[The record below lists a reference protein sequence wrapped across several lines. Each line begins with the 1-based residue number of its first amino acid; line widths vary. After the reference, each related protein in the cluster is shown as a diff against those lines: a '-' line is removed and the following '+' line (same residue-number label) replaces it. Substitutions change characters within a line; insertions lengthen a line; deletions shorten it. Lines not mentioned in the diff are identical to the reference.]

1 MSDWLRP
8 LLLMFYAPARGM
20 AEVRDRAPLGFAA
33 LLAFVMNGAYL
44 LFVLWP
50 FIPRGGGSVWTVGVV
65 WTVGWKVLSSLLF
78 TAILLV
84 PVVIFV
90 ANIVER
96 RASFGVT
103 LRQEFAPVASA
114 VLYARALASLFA
126 LPFAALI
133 RASGVEEMSYQ
144 QSMKMLESLAR
155 QGGQSLEEILAVRPF
170 LLPDSFASTVMLP
183 FLALW
188 LLVAVRE
195 ALRLSWGRALLVVP
209 ASALAMIPLTMVF
222 GPVFEWVFASPFLL
236 LLLFFMLRGYFAE
249 VMSGQRARASFKRN
263 LEAATLNPADASAH
277 YNLGLIHLQRKELE
291 EARERFTRAVGIDPE
306 EVDAHYQLGRIARE
320 QGRLPEA
327 IGHFEQV
334 VVRDQ
339 THSQHEIW
347 REIGA
352 TYVAA
357 GQFGDAQE
365 VLGRFLDQRQSDP
378 EGLYLMGRAQ
388 FGQGRLREAKEW
400 MQRCVEAVKTAPA
413 YKYRADKRWLNEAQQ
428 FLRTQA

>member
-1 MSDWLRP
+1 MFDLLRP

-33 LLAFVMNGAYL
+33 LLAFVAHGAYM

-50 FIPRGGGSVWTVGVV
+50 FVSNAGSPVWTGGLLLQVA
-65 WTVGWKVLSSLLF
+65 WKVVSSLLF
-78 TAILLV
+78 TTILLV
-84 PVVIFV
+84 PVLVFV
-90 ANIVER
+90 GNIVER

-103 LRQEFAPVASA
+103 LRQEYAPLAST
-114 VLYARALASLFA
+114 VLYARVLASLFA

-133 RASGVEEMSYQ
+133 RASGIEEMSYQ
-144 QSMKMLESLAR
+144 QSLKMLESLAR
-155 QGGQSLEEILAVRPF
+155 QGGQSLEEILAQRPF
-170 LLPDSFASTVMLP
+170 LLPESFASTIMLP

-195 ALRLSWGRALLVVP
+195 ALRLSWGRALLTV
-209 ASALAMIPLTMVF
+209 AGSSLAMIPLSMLF

-249 VMSGQRARASFKRN
+249 VMSGQRARASFKQN

-291 EARERFTRAVGIDPE
+291 EARARFARAVEIDPE
-306 EVDAHYQLGRIARE
+306 EVDSHYQLGRIARE

-327 IGHFEQV
+327 VGHFEQV

-339 THSQHEIW
+339 THAQHEIW

-357 GQFGDAQE
+357 GQFEDAQE
-365 VLGRFLDQRQSDP
+365 TLGRFLDQRQSDP

-388 FGQGRLREAKEW
+388 FGQGRLREAREW
-400 MQRCVEAVKTAPA
+400 MQRCIEAVKTAPA

>member
-1 MSDWLRP
+1 MDWLRP
-8 LLLMFYAPARGM
+8 LFLMFYAPARGM

-33 LLAFVMNGAYL
+33 LVAFVMHGAYL

-50 FIPRGGGSVWTVGVV
+50 FVPRGAGSVWTLAAV
-65 WTVGWKVLSSLLF
+65 WVVGWKVISSLLF
-78 TAILLV
+78 TAVLLV

-96 RASFGVT
+96 RGSFGVT
-103 LRQEFAPVASA
+103 LRQEYAPVASA
-114 VLYARALASLFA
+114 VLYARALASLCA

-133 RASGVEEMSYQ
+133 RASGIEEMSYQ
-144 QSMKMLESLAR
+144 QSMTMLESLAR
-155 QGGQSLEEILAVRPF
+155 QGGRSLEEILAAEPF
-170 LLPDSFASTVMLP
+170 LLPDSFASTIMLP
-183 FLALW
+183 FMALW

-209 ASALAMIPLTMVF
+209 GSALAMIPLTMVF
-222 GPVFEWVFASPFLL
+222 GPVFKWVAASPFLI

-277 YNLGLIHLQRKELE
+277 YNLGLIHLQRKELG
-291 EARERFTRAVGIDPE
+291 EARARFARAVEIDPE
-306 EVDAHYQLGRIARE
+306 EVDSHYQLGRIARE
-320 QGRLPEA
+320 QGRLAEA
-327 IGHFEQV
+327 VGHFEQV

-339 THSQHEIW
+339 THAQHEIW

-357 GQFGDAQE
+357 GQFTDAQE
-365 VLGRFLDQRQSDP
+365 ALDRFLDQRQSDP
-378 EGLYLMGRAQ
+378 EGLYLMGRAL
-388 FGQGRLREAKEW
+388 FGQGSLREAREW

-413 YKYRADKRWLNEAQQ
+413 Y
-428 FLRTQA
+428 